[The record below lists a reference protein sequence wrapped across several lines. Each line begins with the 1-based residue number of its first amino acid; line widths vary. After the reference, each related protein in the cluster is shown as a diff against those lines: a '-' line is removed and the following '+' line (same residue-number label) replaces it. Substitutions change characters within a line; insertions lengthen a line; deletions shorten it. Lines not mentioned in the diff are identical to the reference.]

1 MRKLRKKVKQAH
13 QLAQVIADRCDFI
26 VAERIATAFFD
37 FGTDDY
43 GVEFAIDYIE
53 VRDPVEVPQIM
64 CAFVYGATM
73 TGLSFEIN
81 RESHGVTLILN
92 NENKMSKKTTNK
104 APIKNEAPIKA
115 VTTKR
120 CFGVAVVARQIGCHP
135 IHLTYI
141 MHGKRKA
148 NDTLRRRL
156 NRMGITHTAEGQEI

>member
-1 MRKLRKKVKQAH
+1 MRKFRKKVKQAH

-26 VAERIATAFFD
+26 AAEKIATAFFD

-43 GVEFAIDYIE
+43 GADFAIAYIG
-53 VRDPVEVPQIM
+53 VRDPVEVSQII
-64 CAFVYGATM
+64 CAIVCGAMM
-73 TGLSFEIN
+73 TDLSFEIN
-81 RESHGVTLILN
+81 HESHCVTVILN
-92 NENKMSKKTTNK
+92 NKNKKRKKTT
-104 APIKNEAPIKA
+104 NEAPIKA

-120 CFGVAVVARQIGCHP
+120 CFGVAVVARKIGCHP

-156 NRMGITHTAEGQEI
+156 NRMGFTHTAEGQEI